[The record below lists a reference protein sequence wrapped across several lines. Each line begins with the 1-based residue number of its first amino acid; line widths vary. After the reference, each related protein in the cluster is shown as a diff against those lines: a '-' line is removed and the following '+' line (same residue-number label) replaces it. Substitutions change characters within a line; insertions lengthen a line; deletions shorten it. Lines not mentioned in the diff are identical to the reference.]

1 MSWLFASGGQSIGAS
16 SSASVL
22 PMSIQD
28 LFPLG
33 FIGLT
38 LQSKG
43 LSKVFFNTT
52 VQKHQLFGTQP
63 SLWFNSHMCTWLLEK
78 LHSSEQ
84 LYANEIFLKKK
95 TYLEL
100 TLGSWIIWIH
110 KKKNYIL
117 CILYIKL
124 HCKEISSLPLGILK
138 QLLNNV
144 HQ

>member
-1 MSWLFASGGQSIGAS
+1 MSWLFASSGRSIRAS

-43 LSKVFFNTT
+43 LSKVFFSTT
-52 VQKHQLFGTQP
+52 VKKHQFFGTQP
-63 SLWFNSHMCTWLLEK
+63 SLWFNSHICTWLLGK

-84 LYANEIFLKKK
+84 LYTNEIFFKKK
-95 TYLEL
+95 AYLEL
-100 TLGSWIIWIH
+100 TFGSWIIWIH
-110 KKKNYIL
+110 KIRIISYVFSILNCIAKKLVL
-117 CILYIKL
+117 C
-124 HCKEISSLPLGILK
+124 HWEF
-138 QLLNNV
+138 
-144 HQ
+144 